1 METPWHGS
9 GKNGDTVGW
18 DTLGWDTLGWDTLG
32 GDTLGGTLWVE
43 HLGWNTLHVKK
54 GPQHV

>member
-1 METPWHGS
+1 METPWPGS

-32 GDTLGGTLWVE
+32 GALELKHFGCE
-43 HLGWNTLHVKK
+43 KIKSKHV
-54 GPQHV
+54 

>member
-1 METPWHGS
+1 METPWPGS

-32 GDTLGGTLWVE
+32 WDTLGGALE
-43 HLGWNTLHVKK
+43 LKHFGCEKIKSKHV
-54 GPQHV
+54 